1 MSRLESPGRL
11 AQALHLTAPRHS
23 FGIVFAAI
31 VVSVIYQLS
40 VPDSELARLVGV
52 ILQGIV
58 ALLALRSAGA
68 HVQMLRGSVVLVVV
82 LVAIAAI
89 GVVNPSD
96 THEIVQR
103 LVTLLLI
110 VMTPVAVVA
119 GVVRELREDR
129 RVTVETVYCGLCI
142 YLLVGTGFAVLFG
155 SINVIGSTPFF
166 ADGVAGTPANFLYF
180 SLVTLTTTGYG
191 DFVAGT
197 ELGRAMAATEA
208 LIGQMYLV
216 TVLAVIVSN
225 VRARRPLDSE

>member
-23 FGIVFAAI
+23 FAIVFAAI

-40 VPDSELARLVGV
+40 VPDSELARLIGV

-58 ALLALRSAGA
+58 ALFALRSAGA
-68 HVQMLRGSVVLVVV
+68 HVQMLRGSVILVVV
-82 LVAIAAI
+82 LVAIAAL
-89 GVVNPSD
+89 GVINPSD
-96 THEIVQR
+96 THTIAQR

-110 VMTPVAVVA
+110 ILTPVAVLA

-155 SINVIGSTPFF
+155 AIGDIGGSPFF
-166 ADGVAGTPANFLYF
+166 ADGVAATPANFLYF